1 MIGSVSSYS
10 TYTSTSSTATS
21 SARSQQFQKELLSK
35 LDNNGDGSV
44 DKDELSTAL
53 SQKSDD
59 GILVSL
65 SDNFGD
71 LDSDSSGDL
80 SGEEMAAMAP
90 PPPPPRDQAPDTEL
104 ADALLSALDTD
115 GDGSVSSDE
124 LNNGL
129 ASTGSDAD
137 SQQVF
142 SALDKNE
149 DGTVSLD
156 ELAASLAPP
165 PPPQQQTSSEELF
178 SQLDSDSDGSV
189 TARELTSALQASD
202 STATSTDTSA
212 MLMKALDSDSSGEV
226 DSDELNSTLQA
237 GRSSD
242 SSTKQTNVSEALN
255 RMIANLSRQYS
266 LDNVATVGKHL
277 NVAT

>member
-10 TYTSTSSTATS
+10 TYTSTSSTTTN

-35 LDNNGDGSV
+35 LDSNDNGSV
-44 DKDELSTAL
+44 DQDELDTAL

-65 SDNFGD
+65 SKNFDD
-71 LDSDSSGDL
+71 LDSDGSGDL
-80 SGEEMAAMAP
+80 SSEEIAAMAP

-115 GDGSVSSDE
+115 GDGVVSSDE
-124 LNNGL
+124 LSNGL
-129 ASTGSDAD
+129 AGTGTSTN

-142 SALDKNE
+142 SALDTNE

-165 PPPQQQTSSEELF
+165 PPPAQQASGGELF
-178 SQLDSDSDGSV
+178 SQLDTDGDGSIN
-189 TARELTSALQASD
+189 ASELTSALQAD
-202 STATSTDTSA
+202 RSTDSA
-212 MLMKALDSDSSGEV
+212 TD
-226 DSDELNSTLQA
+226 QA
-237 GRSSD
+237 
-242 SSTKQTNVSEALN
+242 NVSEALGK
-255 RMIANLSRQYS
+255 MIANLSRQYS

>member
-10 TYTSTSSTATS
+10 PYTSISSTATS

-35 LDNNGDGSV
+35 LDSNGDGSV
-44 DKDELSTAL
+44 GQDELSSAL

-65 SDNFGD
+65 SDNFSD

-80 SGEEMAAMAP
+80 SSEEMAAMAP
-90 PPPPPRDQAPDTEL
+90 PPPPPRDQAPNTEL

-115 GDGSVSSDE
+115 GDGTVSSDE
-124 LNNGL
+124 LSSGL
-129 ASTGSDAD
+129 ASAGS
-137 SQQVF
+137 
-142 SALDKNE
+142 
-149 DGTVSLD
+149 
-156 ELAASLAPP
+156 
-165 PPPQQQTSSEELF
+165 
-178 SQLDSDSDGSV
+178 
-189 TARELTSALQASD
+189 

-226 DSDELNSTLQA
+226 DSDEFNSALQA
-237 GRSSD
+237 GRSND
-242 SSTKQTNVSEALN
+242 SSTDQANVSEALN

>member
-35 LDNNGDGSV
+35 LDSDGDGSV
-44 DKDELSTAL
+44 NQEELSTAL

-71 LDSDSSGDL
+71 LDSDGSGDL
-80 SGEEMAAMAP
+80 SSEEMAAMAP
-90 PPPPPRDQAPDTEL
+90 PPPPPRDQAPNTEL
-104 ADALLSALDTD
+104 ANALLSVLDTD
-115 GDGSVSSDE
+115 GDGVVSSDE
-124 LNNGL
+124 LSNGL
-129 ASTGSDAD
+129 ASTDSDAD

-165 PPPQQQTSSEELF
+165 PPPQQASSEELF
-178 SQLDSDSDGSV
+178 SQLDADGDA
-189 TARELTSALQASD
+189 TASELSSALQA
-202 STATSTDTSA
+202 
-212 MLMKALDSDSSGEV
+212 
-226 DSDELNSTLQA
+226 
-237 GRSSD
+237 GRRSD
-242 SSTKQTNVSEALN
+242 SSTEQANVSEALN